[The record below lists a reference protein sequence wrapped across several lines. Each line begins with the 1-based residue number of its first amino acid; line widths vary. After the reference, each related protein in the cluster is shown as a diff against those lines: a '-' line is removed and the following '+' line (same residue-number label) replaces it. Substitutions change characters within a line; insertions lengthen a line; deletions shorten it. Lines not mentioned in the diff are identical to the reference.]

1 MINKHKQS
9 KDYKRGETTV
19 FSTLGASN
27 HSKGEREEHD
37 FYATHPRA
45 AKLLMELEDFDNIL
59 EPSVGKGHL
68 AKEFIKAGKKV
79 TSSDLIDRGF
89 GIVKNFYDYDS
100 WDGDIV
106 TNPPYKYAKQFIE
119 HSLKIIKPNRK
130 IIMFLKLTFMESKGR
145 KELFINNP
153 PKTIYVSSTRIPC
166 AKNGDFDN
174 KNSSAVA
181 YAWYVWVKGVKQDP
195 IVKWFN

>member
-1 MINKHKQS
+1 MTNEKG
-9 KDYKRGETTV
+9 KDYKQGNTTV
-19 FSTLGASN
+19 FSTLGASS
-27 HSKGEREEHD
+27 HSKDEREKHD
-37 FYATHPRA
+37 FYATHPNA

-59 EPSVGKGHL
+59 EPSVGTGHL
-68 AKEFIKAGKKV
+68 AKEFIKAGKTV

-89 GIVKNFYDYDS
+89 GAVKDFYSYDS

-106 TNPPYKYAKQFIE
+106 TNPPYKYAKQFVE
-119 HSLKIIKPNRK
+119 HSLKIIKPGRK

-166 AKNGDFDN
+166 AKNGDFES

-181 YAWYVWVKGVKQDP
+181 YAWYVWEKGLKQDP
-195 IVKWFN
+195 IIKWFN